1 MCCLSDTI
9 SLSFS
14 QSLDVLTHFL
24 IKSFFTEKKKRER
37 EKNQQSLAIQL
48 AEVMGLGSSGA
59 HSGDE
64 P

>member
-1 MCCLSDTI
+1 MCCLSDTV

-14 QSLDVLTHFL
+14 HSLDVLTHFL
-24 IKSFFTEKKKRER
+24 IKSFFTEKKERER
-37 EKNQQSLAIQL
+37 RNQQSLAIQL

>member
-1 MCCLSDTI
+1 MCCLSDTV

-14 QSLDVLTHFL
+14 HSLDVLTHFL
-24 IKSFFTEKKKRER
+24 IKSFFTEKKKRR
-37 EKNQQSLAIQL
+37 NQQSLAIQL